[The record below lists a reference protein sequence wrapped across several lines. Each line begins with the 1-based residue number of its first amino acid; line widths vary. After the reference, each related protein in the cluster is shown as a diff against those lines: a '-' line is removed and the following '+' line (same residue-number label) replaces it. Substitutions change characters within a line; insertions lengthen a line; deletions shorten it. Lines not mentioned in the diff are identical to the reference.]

1 MYKFH
6 QTKQSDVKPNHF
18 YVYVY
23 VYIIV
28 YIHVHFKIVII
39 HIYVYFIALVN
50 YYIILC
56 YMYNLCIM

>member
-50 YYIILC
+50 YYIVL
-56 YMYNLCIM
+56 YV